1 MPTPFRVVDQD
12 DPSISLGE
20 WDESGSIRLPGNLTV
35 VGNLTVSGEVDADSV
50 ALTAF
55 SKGVILTTVAVGQ
68 YFAWYALKPCTVKA
82 VRVRRTGGTTLVVN
96 AQNNASDLLA
106 VDLSAA
112 TADTWYSS
120 TTIQNAILAEGA
132 TLAIEVVSVSGSP
145 TQATIQIDLETS

>member
-1 MPTPFRVVDQD
+1 MPTPFKVVDQD

-20 WDESGSIRLPGNLTV
+20 WDETGSIEIPGNLTV
-35 VGNLTVSGEVDADSV
+35 TGNLTVSGEVDADSV

-55 SKGVILTTVAVGQ
+55 SKGIVLTTVSVGT
-68 YFAWYALKPCTVKA
+68 YFTWYAIKACTVKA
-82 VRVRRTGGTTLVVN
+82 VRVRRTAGTTLVVN
-96 AQNNASDLLA
+96 GQNAGSDLLA

-120 TTIQNAILAEGA
+120 TTIQNAVLAEGA

-145 TQATIQIDLETS
+145 TQATIQIDLETR